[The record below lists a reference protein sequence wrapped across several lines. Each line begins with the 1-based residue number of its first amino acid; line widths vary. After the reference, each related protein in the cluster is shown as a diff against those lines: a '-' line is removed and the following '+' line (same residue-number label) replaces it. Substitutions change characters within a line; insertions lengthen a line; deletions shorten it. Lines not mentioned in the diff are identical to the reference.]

1 VIGNINQILEG
12 VMMMQAVKSQKQ
24 EFVRNLKTQISEG
37 FDHPKALNYLLAAML
52 YCYPHQLDLQH
63 DFDRIPDWLL
73 EPYINFLLKTPPIF
87 NEQGEVKDYFAYFKN
102 LINYLHENILKNSN
116 SDRWTK
122 IASLF
127 TSKANLI
134 PLYFTD
140 ANLKEIYAKR
150 AEIIEFS
157 LKSQGYALDYEFSDR
172 PPERRKIR
180 LGILAAHFIPQS
192 ETFASLPAYKHLN
205 RDQYEII
212 LFSMAKTE
220 HRLEKYCIGHADV
233 FVVLPTDLADQV
245 QTIRKADLD
254 AILIVT
260 NVTAVTNRIAL
271 LSLHRLARIQIANVC
286 SCVSTGMRNVDYYI
300 SGTLTDAD
308 KAQDQYSE
316 NLLSIDGPSHCY
328 DYATEENVP
337 PTETVRRADFNISD
351 NEIVYISGSN
361 FFKITPEVEA
371 IWIEILKRVPRSKLV
386 LYPFNPNWSN
396 AYPRNAFLS
405 RIHSSLKRAGVDEN
419 RLVLLEPAPTYGDVK
434 ERLKLGDV
442 YLDSYPFSGVTSLLD
457 PLQVGLP
464 PIVMDGN
471 SFRSRMG
478 PAFLR
483 ELSMPE
489 LIANDD
495 QDYIHLAVELGTNPL
510 LRKHKQQQI
519 EQAMQRS
526 PRFTN
531 SRYHSAQIGA
541 ILQQLFQQHQVKS
554 LQQSFNLRQN
564 SLIAFPDW
572 NQPEEDLF
580 VTLADLLRFSLTHTN
595 YESLTLLIHTG
606 NWDGEDANEAISS
619 VLLYLM
625 SEEGIEAGE
634 SPEIVLIEPF
644 NLTPL
649 LITQLSGRVA
659 LAAENHAAI
668 QASGAAHLP
677 VYSIQAVSV

>member
-1 VIGNINQILEG
+1 
-12 VMMMQAVKSQKQ
+12 MMMQAVKSQKQ